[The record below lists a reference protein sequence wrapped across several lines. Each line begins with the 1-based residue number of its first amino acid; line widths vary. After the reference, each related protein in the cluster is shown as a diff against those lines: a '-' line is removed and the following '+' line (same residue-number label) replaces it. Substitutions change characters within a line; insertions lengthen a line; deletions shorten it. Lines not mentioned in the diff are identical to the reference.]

1 MFYLIETKN
10 QLNSFKEKFND
21 SMYLEFIQGN
31 DYTHPLL
38 AEIIAVYLNI
48 QNKGYIIPF
57 NHTECINWDKNTI
70 LTLLANYTFRVFD
83 KKAALHAAPQ
93 ISYTDIQHTIPP

>member
-10 QLNSFKEKFND
+10 QLNSLKEKFND

-48 QNKGYIIPF
+48 QNKGYF
-57 NHTECINWDKNTI
+57 
-70 LTLLANYTFRVFD
+70 V
-83 KKAALHAAPQ
+83 
-93 ISYTDIQHTIPP
+93 